1 MDSASQNAPAGSEQA
16 VAMMKG
22 AVNAANSAFET
33 VQKAVKQ
40 ATDLAESNL
49 ASVTQSAAPKAAK
62 KK

>member
-1 MDSASQNAPAGSEQA
+1 
-16 VAMMKG
+16 
-22 AVNAANSAFET
+22 

-49 ASVTQSAAPKAAK
+49 AAVTQNAAPKAGK